1 MSQSKPLAA
10 QDVGTV
16 TPRVAP
22 TSLRRFRVKRWVG
35 YLAAYTVMTAI
46 AIVFMIPLLWMFS
59 TSLKSR
65 AEIFAWPPTWI
76 PEQPMWGNYAEAFAK
91 YPLGRFMLNSFI
103 LVIGNTVGELLAV
116 PLIAYG
122 FARLNFPFK
131 RALFILM
138 LSTMMIPGQIKLI
151 PLFSIYSQFGLTNTY
166 VPLILPSFF
175 GNPFFIFLMVQ
186 YIRTIPRD
194 LDEAAR
200 IDGAGTWTI
209 LYRIVLPLCKPV
221 LAVII
226 VFTFLWVWND
236 FLQPLIYLSDFN
248 SYPISVGLA
257 FFQGRYSVE
266 WNMFMAATLV
276 SIVPV
281 LVLYFFAQRHLIGGI
296 ASLGLKG

>member
-1 MSQSKPLAA
+1 MSQSKRL
-10 QDVGTV
+10 TV
-16 TPRVAP
+16 ADIQQM
-22 TSLRRFRVKRWVG
+22 SSASAKRFRAKKWAR
-35 YLAAYTVMTAI
+35 YFAAYAVMTAI

-65 AEIFAWPPTWI
+65 SEIFAWPPSWI
-76 PEQPMWGNYAEAFAK
+76 PEQPIWSNYAEAFNK
-91 YPLGRFMLNSFI
+91 YPLGRFMVNSFV
-103 LVIGNTVGELLAV
+103 LVLGNTMGELVAV
-116 PLIAYG
+116 PIIAYG

-131 RALFILM
+131 RVLFVLM

-151 PLFSIYSQFGLTNTY
+151 PLYSIYNQLKLTNTY

-221 LAVII
+221 LAVMI

-236 FLQPLIYLSDFN
+236 FLQPLIYLSDFYT
-248 SYPISVGLA
+248 YPISVGLA

-276 SIVPV
+276 SILPV